1 MVSKQEEQDSFD
13 FQEYSLIFKRHWLV
27 IAVMTASIFGLTALA
42 SLKQK
47 PIYQAE
53 GKLLFNKTNRV
64 SSLTS
69 ISENTGEL
77 SGVTQVSKPL
87 DTQAEVIRSNPIVK
101 KTIDAMNLRDKR
113 GRPIEIDEFLKAL
126 KVNTVK
132 DTDVLTLS
140 YQSQNPKQAAAVVN
154 SLMGNYLENNVQT
167 NRTEATA
174 AQEFLR
180 KQLPEVEAKVMRAEA
195 ALRRFKEKNKVIVL
209 EDEAKA
215 GVASLKDLSDQI
227 TKATAD
233 LAQAQSRSDA
243 LQSQLQLNKQQA
255 VALNTLSESTAVQQV
270 LAEYQK
276 VQDQL
281 VVARTRYTEEHPT
294 IKDLSSQEIALR
306 KQLELRV
313 SQTLGSKQSI
323 PQQNL
328 QIGQLKQTLTTQLVQ
343 SEIERLAIAN
353 RIAVLK
359 NAYSLSQKRLS
370 VLPQLEQTQLQ
381 LEREL
386 AVARS
391 TYEELL
397 KRFQE
402 VEVVVNQN
410 VGNARVISPAL
421 VPKKPV
427 SPRLTLNLALG
438 GFLGIL
444 VGVGTALLL
453 EVRDKSL
460 KTVEKAKQVFG
471 YPLVGIIPHL
481 NEKSSETDEDV
492 VALPVRDN
500 PYSPASA
507 AFEMFQANLDFT
519 FGDQLLKVIVVVSSI
534 PGEGKSFVAANLA
547 VAKAHMG
554 HRVLLIDADMRHPYQ
569 HIIWQQHNLIGLS
582 NILIGQSELSTSTQ
596 EALINLE
603 VLHAGTIPPQPAA
616 LLDSRRMAALIEAAV
631 RDYDFVIID
640 TPALNLFADGL
651 LLSKL
656 ADGILLT
663 VRPEILDLA
672 AAKATKTLLEQSR
685 SHVVGM
691 VVNAVTDEH
700 SSGYYHTR
708 NSYQK
713 RNSDRNQTDVL
724 KNRTTL

>member
-1 MVSKQEEQDSFD
+1 M
-13 FQEYSLIFKRHWLV
+13 
-27 IAVMTASIFGLTALA
+27 
-42 SLKQK
+42 
-47 PIYQAE
+47 
-53 GKLLFNKTNRV
+53 
-64 SSLTS
+64 
-69 ISENTGEL
+69 
-77 SGVTQVSKPL
+77 
-87 DTQAEVIRSNPIVK
+87 
-101 KTIDAMNLRDKR
+101 
-113 GRPIEIDEFLKAL
+113 
-126 KVNTVK
+126 
-132 DTDVLTLS
+132 
-140 YQSQNPKQAAAVVN
+140 
-154 SLMGNYLENNVQT
+154 
-167 NRTEATA
+167 
-174 AQEFLR
+174 
-180 KQLPEVEAKVMRAEA
+180 
-195 ALRRFKEKNKVIVL
+195 
-209 EDEAKA
+209 
-215 GVASLKDLSDQI
+215 
-227 TKATAD
+227 
-233 LAQAQSRSDA
+233 
-243 LQSQLQLNKQQA
+243 QSQLQLSKQQA

-281 VVARTRYTEEHPT
+281 VVVRTRYTEEHPI
-294 IKDLSSQEIALR
+294 IKDLSFQEIALR
-306 KQLELRV
+306 KQLQLRV
-313 SQTLGSKQSI
+313 SQTLGSSQSI

-328 QIGQLKQTLTTQLVQ
+328 QIGELKQTLTTQLVQ
-343 SEIERLAIAN
+343 SEIERLVLGN

-402 VEVVVNQN
+402 VEIVVNQN

-427 SPRLTLNLALG
+427 SPRLILNLALG

-444 VGVGTALLL
+444 LGVGTALLL
-453 EVRDKSL
+453 EARDKSL
-460 KTVEKAKQVFG
+460 KTAEKAKQVFG
-471 YPLVGIIPHL
+471 YPLVGIIPRL
-481 NEKSSETDEDV
+481 NEKSSQTDEDV

-507 AFEMFQANLDFT
+507 AFEMFQASLDFT
-519 FGDQLLKVIVVVSSI
+519 FEDQPLKVIVVVSSI

-569 HIIWQQHNLIGLS
+569 HVIWQQHNLMGLS
-582 NILIGQSELSTSTQ
+582 NILVGQAELSTSIQ
-596 EALINLE
+596 EVLINLE

-616 LLDSRRMAALIEAAV
+616 LLDSQRMAALVKVAV

-663 VRPEILDLA
+663 VRPEVLDLT
-672 AAKATKTLLEQSR
+672 AAKATKMLLEQSQSR
-685 SHVVGM
+685 VLGM
-691 VVNAVTDEH
+691 VVNAVHDEQ
-700 SSGYYHTR
+700 SSGYYHSSS
-708 NSYQK
+708 SYQK
-713 RNSDRNQTDVL
+713 RNSDRNQTDVF
-724 KNRTTL
+724 KNRTIF

>member
-1 MVSKQEEQDSFD
+1 MVSKQEEQDSFN
-13 FQEYSLIFKRHWLV
+13 FQEYSLIFKRHCLV
-27 IAVMTASIFGLTALA
+27 IAVVTASIFGLTALA
-42 SLKQK
+42 SFKQK

-101 KTIDAMNLRDKR
+101 KTIDAMNLKDKH
-113 GRPIEIDEFLKAL
+113 GQPIEIDEFLKAL

-140 YQSQNPKQAAAVVN
+140 YQSQNPQQAAAVVN

-180 KQLPEVEAKVMRAEA
+180 KQLPEVEAKVMQAEA

-215 GVASLKDLSDQI
+215 GVESLKDLSDQI

-233 LAQAQSRSDA
+233 LAEAQSHSDA
-243 LQSQLQLNKQQA
+243 LQSQLQLSKQQA

-281 VVARTRYTEEHPT
+281 VVARTRYTEEHPI

-306 KQLELRV
+306 KQLQLRV

-328 QIGQLKQTLTTQLVQ
+328 QIGELKQTLTTQLVQ
-343 SEIERLAIAN
+343 SEIERLALAN

-444 VGVGTALLL
+444 LGVGTALLL
-453 EVRDKSL
+453 EARDKSL

-481 NEKSSETDEDV
+481 NEKSSETHKDV

-569 HIIWQQHNLIGLS
+569 HVIWQQHNLMGLS

-603 VLHAGTIPPQPAA
+603 VLHAGMIPPQPAA

-663 VRPEILDLA
+663 VRPEILDST
-672 AAKATKTLLEQSR
+672 AAKATKMLLEQSR
-685 SHVVGM
+685 SHVLGI
-691 VVNAVTDEH
+691 VVNAVTDEQ

-708 NSYQK
+708 NSYQR
-713 RNSDRNQTDVL
+713 RNSDRNQTNIV
-724 KNRTTL
+724 KNRTIF